1 MRSVWPVNEGSD
13 GERLEAYRTAPSLYR
28 ASAKTWPAWRA
39 RVRALGAMINDAL
52 RRQALHD
59 GSAAQKRASVER
71 AAGAQDSGARMSI
84 WRGERESL
92 TLVLD
97 GAEVDALVA
106 DAARWAERITL
117 CVTAPQSD
125 RGRLPFWGE
134 LLARSTKC
142 DRIFVRRPELAEG
155 WLLHRLHDTGALR
168 LVDGGGKQVASN
180 LLVFARSTERRV
192 IFSHIPLERAVDGAA
207 FGTLLSC
214 VCASDGTMARACAT
228 QADVWG
234 QQGRIPTGGDI
245 DRIAH
250 AARPS
255 PAPRAALPRSPRVVS
270 DPAELDARLAT
281 FAAALALE
289 SAAAIGSGPR
299 CTASVREL
307 SGGFRVVLEQRGR
320 APFVLTLY
328 TGADWAAG
336 NALLLDASDG
346 SSVLVWRGGLLG
358 SSRSKNEL
366 LWSEAAL
373 EALTIEDAG
382 LGLLQRVALVA
393 HTATPL
399 LPQLSAF
406 ACEMSRL
413 GELFAVEPPPTLGHA
428 LTDFSELP
436 AKKQTLFLYKALL
449 GLGPLELSRAAT
461 IAAEVLR
468 DQGYLRGQRL
478 EAGSSAL
485 APIAELIDKA
495 AAAGASFDRPSPDT
509 VRAIQPDLGAYTVD
523 DWLDCLMRALPEA
536 GKVAHSTALR
546 LAFERARREW
556 GLTRERLQPNGAVER
571 ALDKAIAC
579 ALRRGLIVRVGAH
592 GLSRNHAEAHA
603 SGSIPAPGGAN
614 DGFISGFERALARVT
629 PVERLILTRRAGWY
643 ARRESVESVAQRLG
657 LTPERARQL
666 EAEAWQKIESATG
679 WLSTLAAR
687 LERALAGA
695 RAVPVVALGLD
706 DAWWRGAERHLD
718 LAEAAFEASLP
729 DMHRTEL
736 ELPHRREAF
745 FARFAPVELEHAVA
759 GLLERAA
766 AIPTPAALGQY
777 VALCAAASEELDPG
791 LAEYLRV
798 ALEARL
804 ELDADEPERVLA
816 WSPRELA
823 PIQILPSEKSVDSE
837 ALLRLEDVLRS
848 VFRSAGTP
856 LPFESVAERVRQ
868 RVDVNDTVL
877 AERLARAPFVR
888 RNADQYG
895 LLARD
900 VPGGPEAIASALNGV
915 TGALATSERA
925 LAAEPLD
932 SLVQVSVAQPWSADL
947 MRSIIGSDPA
957 LSLSASHEVT
967 LRRWEHARLPETE
980 LICPGMPA
988 ALRPRFA
995 KLMQAPQQPSSKLSS
1010 RLRSELDRL
1019 ERGGDLDDY
1028 TSIPLARA
1036 LSDLIERLLEH
1047 TADAPAASQQLAQA
1061 TATFFLEAVAPDE
1074 DEYEAACVD
1083 REKLLNARAVLGT
1096 VLRWLDLDWLDA
1108 ERLS

>member
-1 MRSVWPVNEGSD
+1 MKTSWPMSEGPE
-13 GERLEAYRTAPSLYR
+13 GESLEVYWTVSSLYR

-59 GSAAQKRASVER
+59 GSAAEMRASVER
-71 AAGAQDSGARMSI
+71 ASVEHDAGARVSP
-84 WRGERESL
+84 WRGEPEAL

-97 GAEVDALVA
+97 GSEVDALVA
-106 DAARWAERITL
+106 EAARWAERITL

-134 LLARSTKC
+134 LLARSSKC
-142 DRIFVRRPELAEG
+142 DRVYVRRAELAEG

-180 LLVFARSTERRV
+180 LLVFARGAERRV
-192 IFSHIPLERAVDGAA
+192 LFSHIPLERAVDGVA

-214 VCASDGTMARACAT
+214 VGASDGTMARACAT
-228 QADVWG
+228 QADAWG

-250 AARPS
+250 AARPA
-255 PAPRAALPRSPRVVS
+255 PAARSSLPRSPRVVA

-289 SAAAIGSGPR
+289 SAASAGSAQR
-299 CTASVREL
+299 CTASVRDL
-307 SGGFRVVLEQRGR
+307 SGSFRVVLEQRGR
-320 APFVLTLY
+320 APFVLTLFA
-328 TGADWAAG
+328 GADWAAG

-373 EALTIEDAG
+373 ESLTIEDAG
-382 LGLLQRVALVA
+382 LGLLQRVALIA
-393 HTATPL
+393 HTASPL
-399 LPQLSAF
+399 LPQLTAF
-406 ACEMSRL
+406 ASEMTRL
-413 GELFAVEPPPTLGHA
+413 GEVFAVEPPPTLGHA
-428 LTDFSELP
+428 LTEFAELP

-449 GLGPLELSRAAT
+449 GQGPLEPSRAAA

-478 EAGSSAL
+478 EPGSSAL
-485 APIAELIDKA
+485 AGIAELIDKA
-495 AAAGASFDRPSPDT
+495 ASAGASFDRPSPDT
-509 VRAIQPDLGAYTVD
+509 VRAIQPDLAAYTVD
-523 DWLDCLMRALPEA
+523 DWLDCLLRALPEA
-536 GKVAHSTALR
+536 GKVPRSAALR
-546 LAFERARREW
+546 LAFDRARRDW
-556 GLTRERLQPNGAVER
+556 GLSRERLQAHGHVER
-571 ALDKAIAC
+571 ALEKALAC
-579 ALRRGLIVRVGAH
+579 ALRRGLLLRVGAD
-592 GLSRNHAEAHA
+592 GLARNRAEAHA

-614 DGFISGFERALARVT
+614 DSFISGFERALDRLT

-687 LERALAGA
+687 LDRALAGA
-695 RAVPVVALGLD
+695 RAVPVRRLALD

-729 DMHRTEL
+729 NVHRIEL
-736 ELPHRREAF
+736 ELPERREAF
-745 FARFAPVELEHAVA
+745 FARFAAAELEHAVA
-759 GLLERAA
+759 ALRERAA
-766 AIPTPAALGQY
+766 AIPTPARLEQY
-777 VALCAAASEELDPG
+777 LALCAAAAAELDPG
-791 LAEYLRV
+791 LAEQLRD
-798 ALEARL
+798 ALEAQL
-804 ELDADEPERVLA
+804 ELDPDQPERVLG
-816 WSPRELA
+816 WSPQELA
-823 PIQILPSEKSVDSE
+823 PIQTLPSDRSVDSE

-868 RVDVNDTVL
+868 RVDVDDTVL

-895 LLARD
+895 LLTRD
-900 VPGGPEAIASALNGV
+900 VPGGPEAIASALNAV
-915 TGALATSERA
+915 TGALAATERS
-925 LAAEPLD
+925 LAAEPLA
-932 SLVQVSVAQPWSADL
+932 SLVQASVSQPWSADL
-947 MRSIIGSDPA
+947 TRSVIGSDPA
-957 LSLSASHEVT
+957 LSLSATHEVT

-980 LICPGMPA
+980 LLCPSLPA
-988 ALRPRFA
+988 PLRPRFA
-995 KLMQAPQQPSSKLSS
+995 KLVQAPLQASDKLSQ

-1019 ERGGDLDDY
+1019 ERAGDLDDY
-1028 TSIPLARA
+1028 ASVPLARS

-1047 TADAPAASQQLAQA
+1047 AASAPLPSQQLAQA
-1061 TATFFLEAVAPDE
+1061 TAAFFLEAVAPDE
-1074 DEYEAACVD
+1074 DDFEAAVD
-1083 REKLLNARAVLGT
+1083 RDKLVQARAVLAT
-1096 VLRWLDLDWLDA
+1096 VLRWLELDWLDG